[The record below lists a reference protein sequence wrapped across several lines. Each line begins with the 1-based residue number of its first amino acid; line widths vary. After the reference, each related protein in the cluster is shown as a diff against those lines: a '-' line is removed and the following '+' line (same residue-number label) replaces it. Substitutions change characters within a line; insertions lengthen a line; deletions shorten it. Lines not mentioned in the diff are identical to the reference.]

1 EMLIP
6 VIKEKRFQRIG
17 GKADIPLGARIVS
30 ATNEDL
36 AHLVSQGGFI
46 PGLYSQLNEL
56 YIEVPPLRE
65 RKEDI
70 PLLVDHFIRENW
82 NRKKRGPKGISEEAM
97 KRLLQHNWPGNILE
111 LKGRI
116 EVGCTFADQELIT
129 ADHIIGI

>member
-1 EMLIP
+1 IP

-36 AHLVSQGGFI
+36 ADLVSQGGFI
-46 PGLYSQLNEL
+46 LGLYRQLNEL
-56 YIEVPPLRE
+56 HMEVPPLRE

-70 PLLVDHFIRENW
+70 PLLVGHFIRENW

-97 KRLLQHNWPGNILE
+97 KRLMQHNWPGNVLE

-116 EVGCTFADQELIT
+116 EVGCTFADQKLIMT
-129 ADHIIGI
+129 DHIVGI